1 LIKQVK
7 EYKYDGI
14 KQNISRRL
22 TRLIKELPDNSVDLV
37 ITSPPHILQYIDD
50 EGISADDYVDW
61 FIPYCIEIERVIK
74 PTGSFI
80 LYK

>member
-1 LIKQVK
+1 MKK
-7 EYKYDGI
+7 
-14 KQNISRRL
+14 
-22 TRLIKELPDNSVDLV
+22 
-37 ITSPPHILQYIDD
+37 YIDD

-80 LYK
+80 LI